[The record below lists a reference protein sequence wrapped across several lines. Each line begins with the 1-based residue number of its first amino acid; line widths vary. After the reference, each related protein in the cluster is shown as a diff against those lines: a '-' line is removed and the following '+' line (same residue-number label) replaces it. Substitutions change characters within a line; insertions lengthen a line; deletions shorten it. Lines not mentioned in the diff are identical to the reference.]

1 MIKNLTVIKFIL
13 ACFFSFSDFKDKNK
27 SFFGLDKKYLF
38 FSLNSLIKIF
48 YLLFLNKTKI
58 LFNIY
63 GRKNFYFHHKNFFI
77 KYKFSVQWSKSAT
90 YYWNNIFK
98 EFKLYNKKINILE
111 IGSFEGFSTLFFLEN
126 LKKSNITCVDTWK
139 NYYEN
144 NSVNFKNI
152 EKIFDKNTYPFKK
165 RILKFKMSSNKFFNK
180 NYNKNYDLIY
190 VDGDHYFKNVY
201 HDLENS
207 YKVLSNNGIMI
218 IDDFLTYNFYKNNLN
233 ENPFG
238 AIITFLNKYKNN
250 IEIILITN
258 QIIIK
263 KKLKL

>member
-1 MIKNLTVIKFIL
+1 
-13 ACFFSFSDFKDKNK
+13 
-27 SFFGLDKKYLF
+27 
-38 FSLNSLIKIF
+38 
-48 YLLFLNKTKI
+48 
-58 LFNIY
+58 
-63 GRKNFYFHHKNFFI
+63 
-77 KYKFSVQWSKSAT
+77 
-90 YYWNNIFK
+90 
-98 EFKLYNKKINILE
+98 
-111 IGSFEGFSTLFFLEN
+111 
-126 LKKSNITCVDTWK
+126 
-139 NYYEN
+139 
-144 NSVNFKNI
+144 
-152 EKIFDKNTYPFKK
+152 
-165 RILKFKMSSNKFFNK
+165 MS
-180 NYNKNYDLIY
+180 
-190 VDGDHYFKNVY
+190 DGDHYFKNVY